1 MCCEPGQGARTT
13 LHAVVRF
20 QCAAGMKLEGEA
32 DRATC
37 TAAGR
42 WSHPVPRC
50 LAPCILPDIQHGNI
64 RDSTGTLMRRPQQIY
79 FCLLLIKSSLLNNAG
94 DFFTVPVCEKFI
106 NVTDIDWSAGRVGAG
121 QARLSTAR
129 RGLSAVRSGTSP

>member
-64 RDSTGTLMRRPQQIY
+64 RDSTGILMSRPQQIY
-79 FCLLLIKSSLLNNAG
+79 FCLLMIFLQCQCVKNLSMLPILTGQLGGS
-94 DFFTVPVCEKFI
+94 ER
-106 NVTDIDWSAGRVGAG
+106 GRQG
-121 QARLSTAR
+121 
-129 RGLSAVRSGTSP
+129 

>member
-64 RDSTGTLMRRPQQIY
+64 RDSTGILMSRPQQIY
-79 FCLLLIKSSLLNNAG
+79 FCLLMIKSSLLNNGRRFLVAQQLNMSSCM
-94 DFFTVPVCEKFI
+94 FFFFCLSHPPWVL
-106 NVTDIDWSAGRVGAG
+106 G
-121 QARLSTAR
+121 QTN
-129 RGLSAVRSGTSP
+129 